1 MPKEGSQ
8 CIYLSVVL
16 VDFGFR
22 KGKNYYSQVFL
33 DECKYIAKIKKD
45 VWVYYWNIEISSYG
59 SDEEISDEEN
69 SNEEN

>member
-1 MPKEGSQ
+1 M
-8 CIYLSVVL
+8 
-16 VDFGFR
+16 
-22 KGKNYYSQVFL
+22 FL